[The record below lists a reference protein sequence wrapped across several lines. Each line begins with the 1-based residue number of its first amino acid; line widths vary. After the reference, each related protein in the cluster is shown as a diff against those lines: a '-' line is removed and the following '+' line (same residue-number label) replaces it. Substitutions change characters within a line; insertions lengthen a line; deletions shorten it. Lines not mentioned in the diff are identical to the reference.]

1 MPSQMTVERC
11 LRYIAEITST
21 LASTHQAE
29 RVLHLVV
36 DRLVRVYQCQTGAV
50 ITINPRTEY
59 LQITNASGISLTFA
73 KQFHRTISMGVV
85 ANLIWTGRVV
95 VIHDAAAEP
104 EKAEELKLEHPFT
117 SCICVPL
124 TINHQTLG
132 YLHLDSLRPY
142 AFNHDDLLILT
153 TYAQLAAL
161 ALDRS
166 RLHDEVLRLERID
179 HESGLEKYSFFI
191 ERLQELIERALRFN
205 ETMGLVFFDID
216 NFKGIVN
223 TYGYEQSLKF
233 IKEFG
238 TLVRRSIRPI
248 DLASRFGTDE
258 FIILQSNTPAS
269 VVLDQAEQIRK
280 LIAETLYTDKNIRT
294 TISIG
299 VGIYPHDGADVQTLM
314 INAKNAVIEAQRS
327 GRNTVYY
334 SRRPEFI
341 STR

>member
-1 MPSQMTVERC
+1 MSAQMTIERC

-21 LASTHQAE
+21 LSSSHQAE

-36 DRLVRVYQCQTGAV
+36 DRLVRIYQCQTGAV

-59 LQITNASGISLTFA
+59 LQMTNACGISLTFA
-73 KQFHRTISMGVV
+73 KQFHRTINMGAV

-95 VIHDAAAEP
+95 MIHDAATEP
-104 EKAEELKLEHPFT
+104 EKAEELKLEHPFS
-117 SCICVPL
+117 SCICIPL
-124 TINHQTLG
+124 TINHRTTG
-132 YLHLDSLRPY
+132 YLHLDSLQSY
-142 AFNHDDLLILT
+142 AFNNNDLLILT
-153 TYAQLAAL
+153 TFAQLAAI
-161 ALDRS
+161 ALDRA
-166 RLHDEVLRLERID
+166 RLYDEVLRLERID

-205 ETMGLVFFDID
+205 ETMGLIFFDID
-216 NFKGIVN
+216 NYKDIVN

-238 TLVRRSIRPI
+238 TLIRRSIRPI

-258 FIILQSNTPAS
+258 FIILHPNTPTS

-280 LIAETLYTDKNIRT
+280 LVADTTFTDKNIHT

-299 VGIYPHDGADVQTLM
+299 VGIYPHDGSDVQTLM

-327 GRNTVYY
+327 GRNMVYY
-334 SRRPEFI
+334 SRRPTYI